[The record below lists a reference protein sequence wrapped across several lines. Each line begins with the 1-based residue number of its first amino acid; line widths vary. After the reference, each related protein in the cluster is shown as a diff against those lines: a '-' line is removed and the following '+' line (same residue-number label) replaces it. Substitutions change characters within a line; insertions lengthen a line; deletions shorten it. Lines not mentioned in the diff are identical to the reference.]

1 MLLVT
6 PVFQSS
12 RSAEL
17 QRRCSFPF
25 GSLRLPRGP
34 LGGFATSRPPLA
46 AVAARGAEDNINDD
60 DVAACD
66 VILEL
71 QCLFLISLLLRATDT
86 LCSAIRDLETYL
98 YSPLRGNILGRTFM
112 CVCAWARCRA
122 LTRPGG
128 RAFLSD
134 FSAGTG
140 EIVSEQVSHN
150 FVGTVYKHF

>member
-46 AVAARGAEDNINDD
+46 AVAARGAEHDINDD

-86 LCSAIRDLETYL
+86 RCSAIRDLETFY
-98 YSPLRGNILGRTFM
+98 YSPLRGNILGRAFL
-112 CVCAWARCRA
+112 CGSAWALYRA
-122 LTRPGG
+122 LVRPEG
-128 RAFLSD
+128 RASLSD
-134 FSAGTG
+134 FSAGTD
-140 EIVSEQVSHN
+140 EIVSEQVCHN
-150 FVGTVYKHF
+150 FVGTIYKHL